1 MDTILD
7 IIQRKY
13 SLSDFI
19 GYLRQ
24 WVKDRVRLNTALA
37 EKWTQFKFSLI
48 SWWKYFFSRW
58 FQSFS
63 GILDDIISY
72 IEILHTWE
80 GPVYLEGSED
90 KTPWNVNHHHISKA
104 GNYHDIHH
112 LGNNLRAYW
121 RASKVRLVEYL
132 KYVDV
137 EGLDIQ
143 NPVQW
148 IVSFW
153 VCWITWCN
161 FWSRH
166 AASL

>member
-1 MDTILD
+1 MV
-7 IIQRKY
+7 KM
-13 SLSDFI
+13 FI
-19 GYLRQ
+19 
-24 WVKDRVRLNTALA
+24 
-37 EKWTQFKFSLI
+37 
-48 SWWKYFFSRW
+48 SRW
-58 FQSFS
+58 FHSFW

-80 GPVYLEGSED
+80 GLVYLEGSED

-104 GNYHDIHH
+104 GNYQDIHH

-143 NPVQW
+143 NPVQR

-166 AASL
+166 AASLLISKNETGINSSMNLFARRSAFD

>member
-1 MDTILD
+1 MV
-7 IIQRKY
+7 KM
-13 SLSDFI
+13 FI
-19 GYLRQ
+19 
-24 WVKDRVRLNTALA
+24 
-37 EKWTQFKFSLI
+37 
-48 SWWKYFFSRW
+48 SRW
-58 FQSFS
+58 FHSFW

-72 IEILHTWE
+72 IEILHTSE
-80 GPVYLEGSED
+80 GLVYLEGSED

-148 IVSFW
+148 IVSFL

-166 AASL
+166 AASLLISKNETGINSSMKLFARRSAFD